1 MEPAMRFLG
10 VPLLA
15 FFTLSVFAGCEE
27 TSNRPIGGVGT
38 GGTAASGGSAA
49 GVCAPACQTGF
60 VCDAASS
67 TCVECTQ
74 NSHCSG
80 DQTCNTTT
88 KKCVDGESSGSG
100 GQGGAGSETGG
111 QGGEPPASGGSE
123 TGSGGS
129 GGSGSGCEPKVSL
142 LIQRSGAM
150 FNFPN
155 AQDNWWKA
163 LTAALASDDD
173 EDRLEEYAGLELSV
187 RTFFMTEQ
195 GEECLEGE
203 TKSGPVQKD
212 GLKKFLDDER
222 AAHEDLLESD
232 AKVDAP
238 LVEAMSAAAEDLGP
252 GGGNSRR
259 YLVLVISGNPD
270 ACGEIDTECVTDDAV
285 KKVQELREAGIRV
298 RVLYL
303 ESEGRFA
310 GYPQA
315 LANAG
320 RGYGIPNF
328 LGGACGSDLEF
339 GDNPMLAPYGAPE
352 SAADVKSELGAIFEK
367 IAVCD

>member
-1 MEPAMRFLG
+1 MRFLG

-27 TSNRPIGGVGT
+27 TSNRPIGGA
-38 GGTAASGGSAA
+38 GGTAASGGS
-49 GVCAPACQTGF
+49 GSGICAPACQTGF
-60 VCDAASS
+60 VCDASSS

-74 NSHCSG
+74 NSHCTGGQSC
-80 DQTCNTTT
+80 DTAN
-88 KKCVDGESSGSG
+88 KKCVNGAPSSSGGGG
-100 GQGGAGSETGG
+100 GQGGEGAETGG
-111 QGGEPPASGGSE
+111 QGGEPASGGTE
-123 TGSGGS
+123 SGG
-129 GGSGSGCEPKVSL
+129 GGTGGGISECEPKVSL

-163 LTAALASDDD
+163 LTDALDSKD
-173 EDRLEEYAGLELSV
+173 EDLLDEYAGALELST
-187 RTFFMTEQ
+187 RTFFMTNQEDQ
-195 GEECLEGE
+195 CLKGG
-203 TKSGPVQKD
+203 TNSGPIKKN
-212 GLKKFLDDER
+212 GLAKFLDDER
-222 AAHEDLLESD
+222 AAHEGLLEND

-238 LVEAMSAAAEDLGP
+238 LVEAMTAAAEDLGP

-259 YLVLVISGNPD
+259 YLLLVISGNPD

-303 ESEGRFA
+303 KSEGRFD

-320 RGYGIPNF
+320 RGYGIPDF
-328 LGGACGSDLEF
+328 LGGACGSELEF
-339 GDNPMLAPYGAPE
+339 ADSPMLAPYGSPDNIGE
-352 SAADVKSELGAIFEK
+352 LKSELGALFET